1 MYSKVHQFTLKDW
14 SIFGENMHLKS
25 DCPFKALFHLK
36 SSTLTFHKKCF
47 ISFNESPLKMMKN
60 AYLIL
65 QALFVL
71 KIQIFFDK
79 NIFWSFQKELD

>member
-1 MYSKVHQFTLKDW
+1 
-14 SIFGENMHLKS
+14 
-25 DCPFKALFHLK
+25 
-36 SSTLTFHKKCF
+36 
-47 ISFNESPLKMMKN
+47 MMKN